1 VPKMYVFKKKWKRH
15 LACAFDFLGRCITFW
30 MSRGFRVT
38 PDLFKKILLI
48 RIDHMGDALLLRPAL
63 LKLRES
69 MPEAEIHLLTTP
81 ENEPLFLLDS
91 FIDRVIPFHGH
102 WFQKET
108 RFLNKIAAF
117 FRIFIQIRQEKY
129 SAVVDFRGD
138 VRSNLLM
145 AMAGVPVRLGY
156 GATGGGWLLTHEKPW
171 RTDRHQVLL
180 NTDLLAD
187 FGAVSDSAQTENPHV
202 IFPQSV
208 EKQLLQFAP
217 AAFSGSFAVIHA
229 GAGNPNKEWPWESFK
244 ALAEFLLSKEKVKT
258 VFFVGT
264 TAEKKR
270 VGEITPEGV
279 IDLRGQTD
287 IHELACLLS
296 RADFFVGNDSGP
308 AHLAAA
314 QGIPIVLIS
323 SATNQIEFW
332 HPWSNRL
339 IVVESGS
346 GRPADCVFVLKKID
360 DLLEN
365 KTSSVSFCG

>member
-1 VPKMYVFKKKWKRH
+1 
-15 LACAFDFLGRCITFW
+15 
-30 MSRGFRVT
+30 
-38 PDLFKKILLI
+38 
-48 RIDHMGDALLLRPAL
+48 MGDALLLRPAL

-69 MPEAEIHLLTTP
+69 LPEAEIHLLTTP
-81 ENEPLFLLDS
+81 ENAPLFLLDS
-91 FIDRVIPFHGH
+91 FIDRVIPFNGH

-108 RFLNKIAAF
+108 GLLNKIAAF
-117 FRIFIQIRQEKY
+117 FQILGQIRKEKY
-129 SAVVDFRGD
+129 AATVDFRGD
-138 VRSNLLM
+138 VRANLLI

-187 FGAVSDSAQTENPHV
+187 WGVVSDPAQTENPYV
-202 IFPQSV
+202 VFPQSV
-208 EKQLLQFAP
+208 ERQLLQFAP

-229 GAGNPNKEWPWESFK
+229 GAGNPEKEWPWESFK
-244 ALAEFLLSKEKVKT
+244 SLAERFLSAQKIRS

-270 VGEITPEGV
+270 TGEINAEGV

-287 IHELACLLS
+287 LHELACLLS
-296 RADFFVGNDSGP
+296 HADFFVGNDSGP

-314 QGIPIVLIS
+314 QSIPIALIA

-332 HPWSNRL
+332 HPWSNCMT
-339 IVVESGS
+339 IVPSASDCPATVE
-346 GRPADCVFVLKKID
+346 AVFGKLD
-360 DLLEN
+360 ELLVKRRE
-365 KTSSVSFCG
+365 K